1 MEKRDFLRERLDR
14 ILGPKTAAAFSEA
27 FGYQVV
33 ADLLGHF
40 PRRYVKRGELSDI
53 ESIADGEEA
62 TILAEILSAKSRRIP
77 GKRILEVIVTD
88 GKAKLILTFFNQAW
102 REKELKPGKHGLFA
116 GKITRYQGKRQLA
129 HPEYQLINES
139 DGPEDAASNFAGK
152 LIPIYPASGKLRSW
166 KIEQS
171 IGLLLD
177 TLGEIPD
184 AIPNEMRL
192 SLDLPSKSAALISI
206 HRPDDLNEAGRAR
219 RRLAFDEALLLQ
231 LILLRRKVAARN
243 KKVHKREEK
252 HGKLLD
258 HFDHN
263 LPFNLTE
270 GQIRVWGEIKK
281 DIYSN
286 SPMYR
291 LLQGEV
297 GSGKTV
303 IAIRAML
310 AIVES
315 GGQAALLAPTEVL
328 AQQHFR
334 NLSNSL
340 GSFVGAGTLGA
351 HENSISLRILTGSLP
366 EREKELIRNQLA
378 NGEVDIVIGTH
389 ALLSES
395 VAFKDLGLVVIDE
408 QHRFGVEQRD
418 ALRAKSEFSPHVLV
432 MTATPIPRTVAM
444 TVFGDLDISTLDQLP
459 QGRAPISTHVIP
471 VLDKPHF
478 LERAWQRIREEV
490 KQGRQAYV
498 VAPRI
503 AAKDSSTDPLSE
515 FEGASDELLARLE
528 NLLESEESSYES
540 KIDMASVEEF
550 FPMLASGPLSGLRV
564 AALHGR
570 MPVDEKE
577 SVMNSFSAGE
587 IDVLISTTVIEVGVD
602 VANAT
607 VMVILDADRFGVSQ
621 LHQLRGRVGRGSNP
635 GLCLLVTRA
644 SSSSPAMDRLE
655 AVASTLDGFEL
666 SRLDLEQRREGD
678 VLGASQ
684 SGAKSHLRLLR
695 VVRDEEL
702 ILLAREKAAE
712 ILASD
717 ATLGQFPLLAAEIA
731 QVEQESEAEVS
742 YMEKG

>member
-1 MEKRDFLRERLDR
+1 MDEKNFLNEPLDR
-14 ILGPKTAAAFSEA
+14 ILGPKTAAAFSDG

-33 ADLLGHF
+33 EDLLGHF

-62 TILAEILSAKSRRIP
+62 TILAEILSAKSRKIP

-88 GKAKLILTFFNQAW
+88 GAAKLVLTFFNQAW

-139 DGPEDAASNFAGK
+139 DDSEDAASDFAGK

-184 AIPNEMRL
+184 SIPSEMRT
-192 SLDLPSKSAALISI
+192 SLDLPSKTSALISI
-206 HRPDDLNEAGRAR
+206 HRPQDLAEADRAK

-231 LILLRRKVAARN
+231 LILLRRRVAARE
-243 KKVHKREEK
+243 KKVHLREEM
-252 HGKLLD
+252 HGKILD
-258 HFDHN
+258 HFDRN
-263 LPFNLTE
+263 LPFTLTE
-270 GQIRVWGEIKK
+270 GQVQVWEDIKR
-281 DIYSN
+281 DIYGKN
-286 SPMYR
+286 PMYR

-310 AIVES
+310 AIVDS
-315 GGQAALLAPTEVL
+315 GGQAVLLAPTEVL

-340 GSFVGAGTLGA
+340 ASFLGAGTLGA
-351 HENSISLRILTGSLP
+351 HESSISVRILTGSLP
-366 EREKELIRNQLA
+366 EREKAVIRSELA
-378 NGEVDIVIGTH
+378 SGEVDIVIGTH

-395 VAFKDLGLVVIDE
+395 VEFRDLGLVVIDE

-418 ALRAKSEFSPHVLV
+418 SLRAKSEYAPHVLV

-459 QGRAPISTHVIP
+459 KGRAPITTHLVP

-490 KQGRQAYV
+490 SMGRQAYV

-503 AAKDSSTDPLSE
+503 AARDSSADPLSE
-515 FEGASDELLARLE
+515 FEGASGELLARLE
-528 NLLESEESSYES
+528 NLLEGDESSYEV

-550 FPMLASGPLSGLRV
+550 FPMLANGPLAGLRV

-577 SVMNSFSAGE
+577 AVMDRFSAGE

-644 SSSSPAMDRLE
+644 SSNSPAMARLE

-695 VVRDEEL
+695 VVRDEDL
-702 ILLAREKAAE
+702 ILLARQQATE
-712 ILASD
+712 ILAND
-717 ATLGQFPLLAAEIA
+717 VNLENYPLLAAEIA
-731 QVEQESEAEVS
+731 QVERESEAEVLF
-742 YMEKG
+742 MEKG